1 MKENYTF
8 YRRDMMEEEIDL
20 VEMILY
26 VLKKWKVIVIYAII
40 GALIG
45 APLGYLKA
53 SRPLVNVDNLSLGI
67 KANLDAYVSQANVN
81 EQINT
86 DALGKYVLQL
96 NDDTKYYTTTVSYTV
111 RTDQHED
118 AELAAGYL
126 DVTQEPEYLEK
137 LAKITG
143 YDGYIGNLSDILKY
157 SSVVSEMQDS
167 QMGTTYIGNT
177 ASKNSQAS
185 VNIPEDAT
193 PEETISALQDALKS
207 ASSSQDIEDIFS
219 SVNKK
224 AQAYAKLT
232 YTISFLTK
240 DETDEFIA
248 WLYDEIQAA
257 AEEYCQDYSGF
268 KLRYIKKST
277 IDMQPSEIKNAKQMV
292 YSEIAKRTAEVE
304 SAVASYLA
312 TIATTTTVSGVTT
325 AAIITS
331 DEKEM
336 YENYWKSIS
345 DPEYEESF
353 RIVEMCKWIIIV
365 AFVFGFMSAFY
376 YLVKYLVSSKRVYE
390 AKLRNDYNLS
400 IVGYVTDGKR
410 KIKGF
415 DKILDKAQKMMQP
428 CNWRFIAESIKNNS
442 NELNV
447 LVHSSMERSIQTLM
461 DELFGLGLRA
471 FEGNILN
478 DESVVLRAR
487 EAGGVYLVLESGVTT
502 EAVLEAELHTIEM
515 HGLSLLGV
523 ILI

>member
-1 MKENYTF
+1 MKEKYIF
-8 YRRDMMEEEIDL
+8 YKRDMREEEIDL
-20 VEMILY
+20 VEMMLY
-26 VLKKWKVIVIYAII
+26 VLKKWKVLLIYAII

-45 APLGYLKA
+45 SPLGYLKA
-53 SRPLVNVDNLSLGI
+53 SRPLVNADDLSLGI
-67 KANLDAYVSQANVN
+67 KANLDAYASQSNVN
-81 EQINT
+81 EQTNT
-86 DALGKYVLQL
+86 DALGRYVLQL
-96 NDDTKYYTTTVSYTV
+96 NDGTKYYTTTVSYTV

-126 DVTQEPEYLEK
+126 DVTQEPEYLEE

-143 YDGYIGNLSDILKY
+143 YDGYMGNLSDILKY
-157 SSVVSEMQDS
+157 TSVVSELQDA

-177 ASKNSQAS
+177 SSRNSQTA

-232 YTISFLTK
+232 YTISFLTQE
-240 DETDEFIA
+240 ETNEFVT
-248 WLYDEIQAA
+248 WLRNEVEAA
-257 AEEYCQDYSGF
+257 AEEYCQEYSGF

-312 TIATTTTVSGVTT
+312 TISTTTTVSGVTT
-325 AAIITS
+325 AAIITNE
-331 DEKEM
+331 EKAT
-336 YENYWKSIS
+336 YENYWRSIS
-345 DPEYEESF
+345 DPDYEESF
-353 RIVEMCKWIIIV
+353 RVVEMCKWIIIV
-365 AFVFGFMSAFY
+365 AFAFAFISAFY
-376 YLVKYLVSSKRVYE
+376 YLIKYFVSSKRVYE
-390 AKLRNDYNLS
+390 AKLRNDYGLS

-428 CNWRFIAESIKNNS
+428 CSWRFVAEAIKNSN
-442 NELNV
+442 NELSV
-447 LVHSSMERSIQTLM
+447 LMHSDMERSIQPLM
-461 DELFGLGLRA
+461 DELSSLGLRVA
-471 FEGNILN
+471 EGNLLN
-478 DESVVLRAR
+478 DENIVLKAC
-487 EAGGVYLVLESGVTT
+487 EAGGVYLVIESGVTT

-515 HGLSLLGV
+515 HELSLLGV